1 MRNYQDWQKQ
11 YPDKAEL
18 LERCAAAIRQIVP
31 DAEVILYGSVAR
43 GDDHA
48 ESDIDL
54 LVLVSQEVTHKLE
67 RAIRDQIY
75 EIELESDQI
84 ISVIVRQYT
93 KWNSKPLNFTPL
105 HRAIEREGVR
115 I

>member
-1 MRNYQDWQKQ
+1 MRNYQDWQKLH
-11 YPDKAEL
+11 PDKTDL
-18 LERCAAAIRQIVP
+18 LEHCAAAIRQIVA

-43 GDDHA
+43 GDEHA

-54 LVLVSQEVTHKLE
+54 LVLVPQEVTHKLE
-67 RAIRDQIY
+67 RAIHDQIY

-84 ISVIVRQYT
+84 ISIIVRQRS
-93 KWNSKPLNFTPL
+93 KWYSEPLNFTPL
-105 HRAIEREGVR
+105 YRAIESEGLQ